1 MIKHNLSPSLIARF
15 FYHNCER
22 YLRFH
27 ATPLQMR
34 SKAGIPV
41 VNQNQSPVTKAL
53 LEAGNK
59 WEESVILNKLKNN
72 AINNVITPAGEGAL
86 HERSHPVEA
95 SLEIFSKLKT
105 GDAVY
110 QPTILVS
117 PRFYQKYHLS
127 PEICRFSACRPD
139 LVRVVEKERGV
150 TCLQVIDVKASE
162 ELSSSHRIQA
172 TLYAL
177 MMKDVLEKNNIDT
190 QVDLNQAGIW
200 LNRKDGPE
208 LFNLNF
214 NTKIIEEFLHYRL
227 PEILQSPLE
236 SVPWHVYNRCE
247 LCDFYQYCRKEAEES
262 NSVSLVPYLSVS
274 GRKYLREAEWDHKT
288 SINSL
293 SELEAFLDK
302 KEADD
307 ILSNCGSLRNKG
319 DSLRNTLKAL
329 KEKEVIV
336 NKGTSLSLPKNEDV
350 SLFITLQKDPVSGQI
365 YAAGFRRFKGKAI
378 YGDAVNE
385 RIYVAESPEKCA
397 EIQRNFL
404 LDLLRELRILHEYNE
419 SLEWKEQKSLQT
431 YVYDSYE
438 LDLLRELFRESV
450 KITELAPAAL
460 DLLFYFQDSSLFNE
474 KRHPLFRTSF
484 PIIVLTGE
492 IQKLVSLPVP
502 FSLRLPEVV
511 EVLPGPGLD
520 FKINPSSLFWF
531 EHSNALKSDA
541 ISMAWES
548 NRTEAIDW
556 IRKELSIRLLAAS
569 SVLEGLRAK
578 VEGSLVS
585 WPPRF
590 QIPAYKKYNYPEV
603 SQMIF
608 ITRYESYMRNMEIRE
623 KRSLPF
629 DGRVKEGISVPI
641 QYLEQN
647 LWKVSAD
654 VDSRSFEQNENISY
668 LLVPEGEAGEKA
680 QITFDDYKYR
690 TNLRNP
696 SQRNVCFAMVNK
708 KIENEKTGKLMG
720 FFLEVSYNEG
730 HLPFKT
736 GDKAVLHPRFT
747 DFSSERIINR
757 LIELDEQLEHDFI
770 RLLRDP
776 HKFAVPI
783 REPNAF
789 SEAAQKYAVESGFT
803 ESQKRAFE
811 HMINNRLTLIW
822 GPPGTGK
829 TYFLARAILNFVKA
843 KMDQGEKIHVA
854 VTAFTHSAIENLLI
868 KIQELSYKLKF
879 GSGLE
884 IYKLKELKT
893 GKGQELLKVQ
903 SEYEIQDRFDS
914 RFLILGGTVNSFNK
928 INRKMNPFDILIV
941 DEASQMK
948 PAELALGMSVLG
960 EGKRLVLAGDDLQLP
975 PIIAGD
981 YPETEGGIPGL
992 YDSIFSYLRNRDDI
1006 ENPKYTCQLL
1016 ENWRMNE
1023 TLSGFSSH
1031 TLYGEGYR
1039 PATEE
1044 IAKQKLNILPSN
1056 TNSEILPGEILP
1068 EAKQE
1073 EVDQKADQK
1082 TDQKAEADLVNWAL
1096 DPAYPLTVIILEN
1109 TQATIE
1115 NEIEA
1120 ELVAKLAV
1128 HLRQTLSRDDAD
1140 SPYPDSEAG
1149 DSDFWKSGLFIVSP
1163 HRAQIRTIQTHL
1175 NRLRKWRTRPFVDTV
1190 DKTQG
1195 QEAEAVIVSYGVSD
1209 TDTAMNEAE
1218 FIYSLNRLNV
1228 SVTRAK
1234 SKCVVFLPRPLLE
1247 PPMEI
1252 LQNKK
1257 AAEGFNHMLELVEFC
1272 RREGEERG
1280 FEVEMENYGEKVKL
1294 SGIR

>member
-1 MIKHNLSPSLIARF
+1 MIKHNLSPSLIAKF

-27 ATPLQMR
+27 STPLQMH
-34 SKAGIPV
+34 SKVGIPV
-41 VNQNQSPVTKAL
+41 VTQNHSPVTKAL
-53 LEAGNK
+53 IEAGNK
-59 WEESVILNKLKNN
+59 WEETVILNKLKNN
-72 AINNVITPAGEGAL
+72 VIIPSGEGAL
-86 HERSHPVEA
+86 HERSHPIET

-117 PRFYQKYHLS
+117 PKFYQKYHLS

-139 LVRVVEKERGV
+139 LVRVIEKEQGE
-150 TCLQVIDVKASE
+150 TCLQAIDVKASE

-177 MMKDVLEKNNIDT
+177 MMKDVLEKNNIDA

-200 LNRKDGPE
+200 LNGKDEPE

-214 NTKIIEEFLHYRL
+214 NIKIIKEFLHYRL

-236 SVPWHVYNRCE
+236 NVQWHVYSRCE
-247 LCDFYQYCRKEAEES
+247 LCDFYHCCRKEAEES

-274 GRKYLREAEWDHKT
+274 GRKYLREAEWDHQT

-293 SELEAFLDK
+293 LELEAFLDK
-302 KEADD
+302 QGSDD
-307 ILSNCGSLRNKG
+307 ILNNCGSLRNKG
-319 DSLRNTLKAL
+319 DSLRNILKAL
-329 KEKEVIV
+329 KEKEVII

-350 SLFITLQKDPVSGQI
+350 SIFITLQKDPVSGQI
-365 YAAGFRRFKGKAI
+365 YTAGFRRFKGKTV

-385 RIYVAESPEKCA
+385 RIYVAESPEKCT
-397 EIQRNFL
+397 EIQRSFL
-404 LDLLRELRILHEYNE
+404 QDLLKELRLLHEYNE
-419 SLEWKEQKSLQT
+419 NLEWKEQKSLQT
-431 YVYDSYE
+431 YVYDGYE
-438 LDLLRELFRESV
+438 LDLLKELFRESV
-450 KITELAPAAL
+450 KIIELAPAAL

-474 KRHPLFRTSF
+474 KRHPLSKTSF
-484 PIIVLTGE
+484 PIVVLTSE
-492 IQKLVSLPVP
+492 IQKLVSLPIP

-511 EVLPGPGLD
+511 EALPSSGLD

-548 NRTEAIDW
+548 NRVEALDW
-556 IRKELSIRLLAAS
+556 IKKELSVRLLATS
-569 SVLEGLRAK
+569 SVLDSLRAK
-578 VEGSLVS
+578 VGDSLVS
-585 WPPRF
+585 WPPKF

-647 LWKVSAD
+647 LWKVTVN
-654 VDSRSFEQNENISY
+654 VDSRLFEQNENISY
-668 LLVPEGEAGEKA
+668 LLVPEGKAGEKA

-696 SQRNVCFAMVNK
+696 SQTNVCFAIINK

-730 HLPFKT
+730 QLPFKT
-736 GDKAVLHPRFT
+736 GDRAILHPRFT

-757 LIELDEQLEHDFI
+757 LTELDEQLEHDFI

-783 REPNAF
+783 KESNAF
-789 SEAAQKYAVESGFT
+789 SEATQKCAVESGFT

-843 KMDQGEKIHVA
+843 KMEQEEKIHVA

-868 KIQELSYKLKF
+868 KIQELSHELKF
-879 GSGLE
+879 GSGIE

-903 SEYEIQDRFDS
+903 SEYEIQDRLDS

-948 PAELALGMSVLG
+948 PAELALGMSILG

-975 PIIAGD
+975 PIISGD
-981 YPETEGGIPGL
+981 YPETEDGLPGL
-992 YDSIFSYLRNRDDI
+992 YDSIFSYLRNRDDT

-1023 TLSGFSSH
+1023 TLSSFSSH
-1031 TLYGEGYR
+1031 TLYGEGYK
-1039 PATEE
+1039 PAIEE
-1044 IAKQKLNILPSN
+1044 VSKQKLKLLPSN
-1056 TNSEILPGEILP
+1056 SESLP

-1073 EVDQKADQK
+1073 EG
-1082 TDQKAEADLVNWAL
+1082 EEDLVNWTL
-1096 DPAYPLTVIILEN
+1096 DPAYPLIVIILEN

-1120 ELVAKLAV
+1120 EMVAKLAV
-1128 HLRQTLSRDDAD
+1128 HLRQNLSQDDAGNI
-1140 SPYPDSEAG
+1140 YPDNETG

-1163 HRAQIRTIQTHL
+1163 HRAQIRTIQIHL
-1175 NRLRKWRTRPFVDTV
+1175 NRLRKWHTRPFVDTV

-1247 PPMEI
+1247 PPLEI

-1257 AAEGFNHMLELVEFC
+1257 ASEGLNHMLNLVEFC
-1272 RREGEERG
+1272 KRDGEERK
-1280 FEVEMENYGEKVKL
+1280 FEIERDNYGKKLKL
-1294 SGIR
+1294 SGIRSKIFVK